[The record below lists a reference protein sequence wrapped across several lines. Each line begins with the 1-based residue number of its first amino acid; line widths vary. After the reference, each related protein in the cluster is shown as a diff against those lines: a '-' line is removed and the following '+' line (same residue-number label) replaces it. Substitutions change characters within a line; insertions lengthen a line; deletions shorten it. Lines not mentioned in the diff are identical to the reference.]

1 MKSALL
7 SMVALAALAGVQAA
21 QVEGNNT
28 AVVIRRDNVAS
39 ASGHQLL
46 CVPVKPFNITG
57 VTAEG
62 TGLTFKLGEIFPP
75 AVYEGC
81 KITLKSGTTDSVVY
95 EASSE
100 RGWAQS
106 DSQEAGFLLGPDV
119 KAGEV
124 LWLHNPKD
132 AIVSRAV
139 EGNEPTVF
147 CGEENEVNGP
157 IVRDQ
162 GMQSIGNA
170 TSKGVT
176 LAELFGTSF
185 QENDQ
190 ISRIAER
197 GHKNY
202 TTYQYIKGKWYCLG
216 NEGGIDDADLSQ
228 VTIAPGEAMYY
239 HFTAGTTSK

>member
-62 TGLTFKLGEIFPP
+62 TGVSFKLSEIFPP

-81 KITLKSGTTDSVVY
+81 QITLKSGTVGAKTYTVI
-95 EASSE
+95 EGA
-100 RGWAQS
+100 WKLS
-106 DSQEAGFLLGPDV
+106 DNPDVPEPDV

-124 LWLHNPKD
+124 LWLFNQADKVSP
-132 AIVSRAV
+132 ASRAV
-139 EGNEPTVF
+139 AGNEPTVF
-147 CGEENEVNGP
+147 CGEENEENGP
-157 IVRDQ
+157 IVMGG

-170 TSKGVT
+170 TSKGIT
-176 LAELFGTSF
+176 LEALFGTEF